1 MSGEDFMFKKIAI
14 CSLTAAMFGASSVAL
29 AHTGFKDKVMEGSTF
44 YTAITIGH
52 GCGSATND
60 TPLPVIAQSVLF
72 PNNADSVWSKLD
84 ANGNRVAALTIDKV
98 VEGTI
103 LGITPGLVQDK
114 SIFNRMAE
122 VADSSTLVGAH
133 PAPNVRAFRMWNGN
147 LQTDLTGL
155 VPFKIAA
162 PKFLPT
168 SCAKSLKIRV
178 AIANWCKT
186 SATNSADLTDKDRR
200 ADFWLGKPTAY
211 FNDPKVVSIAN
222 PADTTVKPY
231 WPTLT
236 ITRDTAANPLPPSCG
251 DGFDAA
257 VEPSVADINANLP
270 MTGYPNG
277 AL

>member
-1 MSGEDFMFKKIAI
+1 MFKKLAI
-14 CSLTAAMFGASSVAL
+14 YSLTAAMFGAGSVAV
-29 AHTGFKDKVMEGSTF
+29 AHTGFKDKGTEGQSL
-44 YTAITIGH
+44 YTAVTIGH
-52 GCGSATND
+52 GCGSATNE

-84 ANGNRVAALTIDKV
+84 ANGNRVGALTIDKV

-103 LGITPGLVQDK
+103 LGIAPGLIQDK
-114 SIFNRMAE
+114 SVFNKMKE
-122 VADSSTLVGAH
+122 LIDPSTLVGAH
-133 PAPNVRAFRMWNGN
+133 PAPNVRGFQMWNGN

-155 VPFKIAA
+155 IPFKISA

-168 SCAKSLKIRV
+168 SCAKSLKVRV

-186 SATNSADLTDKDRR
+186 TAMNSANLADKDRR
-200 ADFWLGKPTAY
+200 ADFWLGKPTIK

-222 PADTTVKPY
+222 PADTTVTAY

-236 ITRDTAANPLPPSCG
+236 INRDLVANPLAAACKG
-251 DGFDAA
+251 GYDAA
-257 VEPSVADINANLP
+257 VEPSNADINANLP
-270 MTGYPNG
+270 MAGYPNG